1 MDSPALEQAIKDQ
14 LISRGIINPKVLQ
27 AFRDIPRDEF
37 LPQGKKDQ
45 AWFDGPVAI
54 GHDSTI
60 SQPYVVALMT
70 QLLDLKGTEKILEV
84 GTGSGYQAAILSKLA
99 QKVYSIDI
107 KPELT
112 ADAKDLAKKLGLGN
126 VLFLSGDGSAG
137 YPEGAPY
144 DAIVV
149 TAGSPKIPQP
159 LIAQLKLGGKMVIPV
174 GSQDAQNLLLVV
186 RREKDI
192 ETHSADSVR
201 FVPLLGR
208 YAWRT

>member
-1 MDSPALEQAIKDQ
+1 MDSASLEQAIKDQ
-14 LISRGIINPKVLQ
+14 LISRGIVNPKVLG
-27 AFRDIPRDEF
+27 AFREIPRENF
-37 LPQGKKDQ
+37 VPEAKKDE
-45 AWFDGPVAI
+45 AWADRAVAI

-60 SQPYVVALMT
+60 SQPFVAALMT
-70 QLLDLKGTEKILEV
+70 QLLDLQGHEKVLEV

-99 QKVYSIDI
+99 KKVYSVDI

-112 ADAKDLAKKLGLGN
+112 AEAKDRAKKLGLSN
-126 VLFLSGDGSAG
+126 IVFLSSDGSAG

-159 LIAQLKLGGKMVIPV
+159 LIAQLKLGGKMAIPV
-174 GSQDAQNLLLVV
+174 GDEQSQNLLLVV

-192 ETHSADSVR
+192 ETHSVEAVT
-201 FVPLLGR
+201 FVPLVGR
-208 YAWRT
+208 YAWRS

>member
-1 MDSPALEQAIKDQ
+1 MDSTTLEQAIKDQ
-14 LISRGIINPKVLQ
+14 LVARGIISPPVLQ
-27 AFRDIPRDEF
+27 AFRDIPREEF
-37 LPQGKKDQ
+37 LPEDKRDQ
-45 AWFDGPVAI
+45 AWFDGPVPI

-60 SQPYVVALMT
+60 SQPYIVALMT
-70 QLLDLKGTEKILEV
+70 QLLDLQGTEKVLEV

-99 QKVYSIDI
+99 KKVYSIDL

-112 ADAKDLAKKLGLGN
+112 AEAKDRAKKLGLDN
-126 VLFLSGDGSAG
+126 VIFLSGDGSAG
-137 YPEGAPY
+137 YPEAAPY

-159 LIAQLKLGGKMVIPV
+159 LIAQLKLGGKMAIPV
-174 GSQDAQNLLLVV
+174 GDERSQNLLLVV

-192 ETHSADSVR
+192 ETHSVDAVR

-208 YAWRT
+208 YAWRA